1 MEPPARNT
9 HAPQPPPHIV
19 IAGWGLITPLGLSAW
34 STFSSLLQG
43 KTIADRC
50 ANLPQDLDP
59 VALVRAIGCVASAQH
74 TSSDPAL
81 ELAERAAR
89 EALAMARA
97 DPAQIP
103 AVIGASKGAM
113 HALATAV
120 SECLPKDSS
129 RYHHK
134 ASTLNSA
141 RFDAAECVALGP
153 HSYLSRRLQQRLPLG
168 STTNIVAACASG
180 LTALH
185 HARLLLMRPVLPDQ
199 PPRVLVL
206 SYESS
211 LMPYII
217 YSYDRL
223 GVLAP
228 LDPLRY
234 RALPLDRR
242 RAGFMLSE
250 MGVAIVLEA
259 VDQPQPGQVLLL
271 DTAVSTE
278 GYDLIRPAPGMP
290 ALRRVAQQLFANRRI
305 DVIHPHATG
314 TPDHDPT
321 ELQAY
326 AATLQ
331 QPDPPDLYACKGALG
346 HGLGASGLASL
357 VIACLCAKT
366 GTRPPMPWLQ
376 DPISSP
382 IPIRSAPPGAPSKH
396 AGPDRASTHAVFA
409 CGFAGHVA
417 GAVIQTQSL
426 RREDRRH
433 IPSAGAIRE
442 NFRGEKSP
450 RMT

>member
-1 MEPPARNT
+1 MKPPPGNT
-9 HAPQPPPHIV
+9 RAPHPPPHIV
-19 IAGWGLITPLGLSAW
+19 ISGWGLITPLGLSAW

-50 ANLPQDLDP
+50 ANLPPNLDP
-59 VALVRAIGCVASAQH
+59 VALVRAVGCVACAQH

-89 EALAMARA
+89 EALAMAHA
-97 DPAQIP
+97 ESAQIP

-113 HALATAV
+113 HTLAMAV
-120 SECLPKDSS
+120 NGYLHKDSS
-129 RYHHK
+129 GCHRK
-134 ASTLNSA
+134 AGTLKTA
-141 RFDAAECVALGP
+141 RFDTAECVALGP
-153 HSYLSRRLQQRLPLG
+153 HGYLSSRLQQRLPLG
-168 STTNIVAACASG
+168 WTTNIVAACASG

-185 HARLLLMRPVLPDQ
+185 AARLILTRSAPPPQ

-211 LMPYII
+211 LIPYLI

-242 RAGFMLSE
+242 RSGFMLSE
-250 MGVAIVLEA
+250 MGVAVVLEV
-259 VDQPQPGQVLLL
+259 VDQPRPGQVVLL

-290 ALRRVAQQLFANRRI
+290 ALRRVAHQLFASRRI

-314 TPDHDPT
+314 TPDHDPA

-331 QPDPPDLYACKGALG
+331 QPDPPDLYACKGAIG

-357 VIACLCAKT
+357 VIACMSAKT

-376 DPISSP
+376 DPIPSP
-382 IPIRSAPPGAPSKH
+382 IPIRSAPPVTPSKH
-396 AGPDRASTHAVFA
+396 ASPDRASSHAVFA

-417 GAVIQTQSL
+417 GAVIQNL
-426 RREDRRH
+426 GEDT
-433 IPSAGAIRE
+433 
-442 NFRGEKSP
+442 KLP
-450 RMT
+450 RMA

>member
-1 MEPPARNT
+1 MDPPTSDT

-50 ANLPQDLDP
+50 ANLPPNLDP
-59 VALVRAIGCVASAQH
+59 VALVRAVGCVACAQH

-89 EALAMARA
+89 EALAMAHT
-97 DPAQIP
+97 DPAGIP
-103 AVIGASKGAM
+103 TVIGASKGAM

-120 SECLPKDSS
+120 NGYLQDPSGCH
-129 RYHHK
+129 RK
-134 ASTLNSA
+134 AKTTHL
-141 RFDAAECVALGP
+141 DAAECIALGP
-153 HSYLSRRLQQRLPLG
+153 HGYLSYHLQQRLPLS

-185 HARLLLMRPVLPDQ
+185 EARLVLTT
-199 PPRVLVL
+199 PPNPPQKALVL

-211 LMPYII
+211 LMPHLI

-242 RAGFMLSE
+242 RSGFMLSE
-250 MGVAIVLEA
+250 MGVAVVLEA
-259 VDQPQPGQVLLL
+259 VDQPQPSQVVLL
-271 DTAVSTE
+271 DTAVATE

-331 QPDPPDLYACKGALG
+331 QPDPPDLYACKGAVG

-357 VIACLCAKT
+357 VIACMSAKT

-376 DPISSP
+376 HPMPSP
-382 IPIRSAPPGAPSKH
+382 ITIQSAPSVTAPEH
-396 AGPDRASTHAVFA
+396 AGLDRASTHVVFA

-417 GAVIQTQSL
+417 GAVIQNL
-426 RREDRRH
+426 WEV
-433 IPSAGAIRE
+433 
-442 NFRGEKSP
+442 KSS